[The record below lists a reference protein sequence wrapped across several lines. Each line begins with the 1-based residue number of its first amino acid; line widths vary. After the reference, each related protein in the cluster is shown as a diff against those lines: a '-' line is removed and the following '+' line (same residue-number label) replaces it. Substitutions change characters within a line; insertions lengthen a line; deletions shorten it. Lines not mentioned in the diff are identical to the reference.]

1 MEKSLNSPMSPKV
14 QKGLFES
21 VRLNNFAQRK
31 DEEVPVKDVS
41 RSNRLV
47 KSKSTVVVYGLR

>member
-1 MEKSLNSPMSPKV
+1 MSPKV